1 VSAFWRDRPTL
12 VTGGTGLVGGWVV
25 RRLLDAGADVVCLV
39 RDWVPQSELV
49 RARLTDRITVVR
61 GDVVNQA
68 LLERVLGEYEI
79 DTALH
84 LAAQTIVTIAN
95 RNPVSTFDTNIGG
108 TWSLLEAC
116 RRSTTVK
123 QIVVAS
129 SDKAYGDQAELPYT
143 ERSPLAGRHPYDVS
157 KSCADL
163 IAQAY
168 ATTYG
173 LPIAITRCGNFYGG
187 GDLNWNRIVPG
198 TIRSVLRNERP
209 VIRSDG
215 QYVRDYFYVEDGA
228 AAYMLLAEQLLDALD
243 TLSGLHPGFRP
254 AHAKGLMCSGTFTP
268 SPEAATLTRA
278 PHATRPSTPVTVRYS
293 DGSGVPT
300 IPDNDPAR
308 SGPRGFA
315 VRFHGAA
322 LLEAQ
327 RVVSEVTELVE
338 RYRIDEVAMLDSN
351 LPVDWRRA
359 REIAQGFVDSRK
371 KFHWTF
377 QASTD
382 FLCRMS
388 DDDVRLLGESG
399 VSHMGFGTESTSS
412 SVLKLMNKRH
422 QRVDEM
428 YETARKASIGG
439 IHVTFNL
446 IFGYPGETE
455 ADREET
461 LLTMSDIARQF
472 WNVSFSPNLFT
483 PYPGIPIWPELRSLG
498 MREPQSLEEW
508 AELPLGSNTL
518 PWLQGKE
525 LKRLWRMLEFFLL
538 NNQLRK
544 ATKNHPRLRTGVRR
558 ALGVPL
564 RWRMRTKQ
572 YSFPWE
578 LWVGRQFEKIVTRRS
593 LVTGQA
599 LQKEGAGA
607 C

>member
-1 VSAFWRDRPTL
+1 VLTKRKVVLFYPPYDGPPLGAPLCLLSLAAPLLQAGFDVSIIDAAIHRDWEQKVLREVRDAL
-12 VTGGTGLVGGWVV
+12 CLGISVLTGPMIRGAVRIAKAVKKEGLNLPVIFGGWHPSLVPGQTLQENYV
-25 RRLLDAGADVVCLV
+25 DA
-39 RDWVPQSELV
+39 
-49 RARLTDRITVVR
+49 VVR
-61 GDVVNQA
+61 GQGDLTLLEITQKLSEGKEYRNVQGVSSKVMGMPQHSPERRVA
-68 LLERVLGEYEI
+68 LLDDLPTPAFELADFDAYERVSGERK
-79 DTALH
+79 L
-84 LAAQTIVTIAN
+84 
-95 RNPVSTFDTNIGG
+95 
-108 TWSLLEAC
+108 
-116 RRSTTVK
+116 
-123 QIVVAS
+123 
-129 SDKAYGDQAELPYT
+129 
-143 ERSPLAGRHPYDVS
+143 
-157 KSCADL
+157 
-163 IAQAY
+163 AY
-168 ATTYG
+168 ATSVGCPYACNYCTDMV
-173 LPIAITRCGNFYGG
+173 FYK
-187 GDLNWNRIVPG
+187 R
-198 TIRSVLRNERP
+198 
-209 VIRSDG
+209 
-215 QYVRDYFYVEDGA
+215 
-228 AAYMLLAEQLLDALD
+228 
-243 TLSGLHPGFRP
+243 
-254 AHAKGLMCSGTFTP
+254 
-268 SPEAATLTRA
+268 
-278 PHATRPSTPVTVRYS
+278 
-293 DGSGVPT
+293 
-300 IPDNDPAR
+300 
-308 SGPRGFA
+308 
-315 VRFHGAA
+315 RFNA
-322 LLEAQ
+322 LEAQ

-359 REIAQGFVDSRK
+359 REIAQGFVDSGK

-498 MREPQSLEEW
+498 LREPQSLEEW
-508 AELPLGSNTL
+508 AELPLGRNTL